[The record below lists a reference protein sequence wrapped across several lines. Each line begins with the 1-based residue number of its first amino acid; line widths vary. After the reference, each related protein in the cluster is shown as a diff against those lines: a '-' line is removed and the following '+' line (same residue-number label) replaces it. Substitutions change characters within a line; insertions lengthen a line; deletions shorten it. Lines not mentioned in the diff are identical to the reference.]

1 MRSLKLFSLAF
12 FTYLLLTV
20 YANVFLKDELYAVEL
35 DMSRIWVASLIAV
48 TFFVLLVLGYLKP
61 VEFPAW
67 VYWLILFVLSF
78 ALPIYGTLAVAFVF
92 LFSRKRNLRFELS
105 RTLVF
110 LAFLSGVS
118 LVYVDWDSGF
128 KTLVFFDS

>member
-1 MRSLKLFSLAF
+1 
-12 FTYLLLTV
+12 
-20 YANVFLKDELYAVEL
+20 
-35 DMSRIWVASLIAV
+35 MSRIWVASLIAV

-61 VEFPAW
+61 VEFPVW

-128 KTLVFFDS
+128 KTLVFLILGFTVTQGGGLLSSLHWKIATLTFFLVSQ